1 MRDSELR
8 GFILDALYDQR
19 RKGLVNLDQELGGLP
34 VARGATESILRQL
47 VKKGLVERPFQPL
60 SALGNGRI
68 TAYGIAVVQGT
79 TSPPLSI
86 LLHQRITVQ
95 EVQVDEGNIQN
106 DSDTKV
112 SVPMDHSE
120 AIQDKPKSSF
130 ERISKWWKYLMER
143 FGCRHENLE
152 AFCRGE
158 QPISNVAPLRI
169 ATIGSGKALADGE
182 AVAVGRERLVELALR
197 HQHVA
202 DPVVRD
208 RQIALPP
215 CIATIGSGE
224 TLGDGL
230 VVAVGP
236 ECLEQIVPLAS
247 FSRFRR
253 ASSSTKRQAF
263 ASPRSECL
271 RCNAPVAGSLCPQWL
286 GSAVV
291 RSHRCVTPEAIAPHR
306 PLRC

>member
-1 MRDSELR
+1 
-8 GFILDALYDQR
+8 
-19 RKGLVNLDQELGGLP
+19 
-34 VARGATESILRQL
+34 

-143 FGCRHENLE
+143 FGW
-152 AFCRGE
+152 
-158 QPISNVAPLRI
+158 V
-169 ATIGSGKALADGE
+169 
-182 AVAVGRERLVELALR
+182 
-197 HQHVA
+197 
-202 DPVVRD
+202 
-208 RQIALPP
+208 
-215 CIATIGSGE
+215 
-224 TLGDGL
+224 
-230 VVAVGP
+230 
-236 ECLEQIVPLAS
+236 
-247 FSRFRR
+247 
-253 ASSSTKRQAF
+253 
-263 ASPRSECL
+263 
-271 RCNAPVAGSLCPQWL
+271 
-286 GSAVV
+286 
-291 RSHRCVTPEAIAPHR
+291 
-306 PLRC
+306 